1 METSYLLFGV
11 LLFVAVVLAL
21 EGLYQLWN
29 SRHSGEARR
38 LAARLRY
45 LEGTPVADPEAE
57 ARRQAEQRWKWVET
71 ELLAP
76 LSMGRRLL
84 HYVRSA
90 DTGRSAGELLVASV
104 LLAALLGLLPVLAL
118 GWPLLPA
125 GGLAA
130 LGAALPWLWLSQRRA
145 QRLRLLEQQLP
156 LALDLMGRALRAG
169 HAFPTAIKMVG
180 EEASDPIARD
190 FRQLS
195 EEINFGMGLT
205 EALTRLAQRVPL
217 EDARYFVIAVL
228 IQRETGGNL
237 AEVLDNISAI
247 VRARLKLRGQVRTLS
262 AEARLSAWILGL
274 LPFAM
279 ALLLQLLNPKFMQ
292 TLWTDPAGV
301 KLIGMALGAMA
312 LGVVWMRKIV
322 RIRI

>member
-1 METSYLLFGV
+1 MDTSYLLFGT

-29 SRHSGEARR
+29 SRLSSEARR

-45 LEGTPVADPEAE
+45 LEGTLAVDPEAQ
-57 ARRQAEQRWKWVET
+57 ARRQAEQRWRWIET

-76 LSMGRRLL
+76 LPVGQRLL

-90 DTGRSAGELLVASV
+90 DTGRSAGELL
-104 LLAALLGLLPVLAL
+104 LLSALLGGLGLLP
-118 GWPLLPA
+118 GPLLNWQGPSA
-125 GGLAA
+125 IAPGA
-130 LGAALPWLWLSQRRA
+130 LGAALPWLWLSQRRT
-145 QRLRLLEQQLP
+145 QRIRRLEQQLP

-169 HAFPTAIKMVG
+169 HALPTALKMVG

-195 EEINFGMGLT
+195 EEINFGMGLP

-217 EDARYFVIAVL
+217 EDARYFVVALL

-237 AEVLDNISAI
+237 AELLDNIASI
-247 VRARLKLRGQVRTLS
+247 VRARIKLLGQVRTLS
-262 AEARLSAWILGL
+262 AEGKLSAWILGL
-274 LPFAM
+274 LPFGM
-279 ALLLQLLNPKFMQ
+279 ALLLQMINPKFMQ
-292 TLWTDPAGV
+292 VLWTDPAGL
-301 KLIGMALGAMA
+301 KLVSVALGAMA
-312 LGVVWMRKIV
+312 LGVVWMRKII